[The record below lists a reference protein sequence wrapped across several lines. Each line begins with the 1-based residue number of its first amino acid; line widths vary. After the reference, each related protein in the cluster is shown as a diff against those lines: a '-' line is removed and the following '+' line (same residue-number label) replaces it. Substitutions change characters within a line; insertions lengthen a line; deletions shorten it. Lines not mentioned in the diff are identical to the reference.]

1 MSLFEPGS
9 TARSDGAGRP
19 PGALPPGVLPDGDP
33 TWDDEPPKRRIGT
46 GAAIGA
52 VLVGVAII
60 AGVVVSVLPA
70 PYVIER
76 PGPTFDVLGDVEI
89 DGEAVPL
96 ISIPSEE
103 TFATDGS
110 LRMTTVSL
118 SGNPSRLP
126 SWIEVLG
133 AWFDPSVAVV
143 PVDQIFPPGT
153 SVEQSSEQAALD
165 MQNSQR
171 EAIAAALDSLEIDL
185 DGAVVVEE
193 IVDGSPSAG
202 ILEPGDILLSVDG
215 VAFEEVSGLRA
226 AIAEHGADTPATI
239 VLERDGVEQTVEI
252 APVLADDGETPVLMI
267 YVSSEYDF
275 PFTVDIQLQNVG
287 GPSAGMVFALGI
299 LDKLT
304 EGSLSGGN
312 EIAGTGTITGDG
324 VVGPI
329 GGIRQK
335 LYGAR
340 NAGSEW
346 FLAPAANCNEVVGHV
361 PNGLTVFAVETLD
374 DAIEAMEAIRDGD
387 TSGLVTCEAVMG

>member
-1 MSLFEPGS
+1 MSLFDPAS
-9 TARSDGAGRP
+9 TARSDGG
-19 PGALPPGVLPDGDP
+19 GLPPGVLPNG
-33 TWDDEPPKRRIGT
+33 DEPYDPEPPRRGIGT
-46 GAAIGA
+46 GAAVGA
-52 VLVGVAII
+52 VLLGVAII
-60 AGVVVSVLPA
+60 AGVVVSILPA

-89 DGEAVPL
+89 DGDAVPL
-96 ISIPSEE
+96 ISIPNEE

-126 SWIEVLG
+126 SWVEVLG

-143 PVDQIFPPGT
+143 PVDQVFPPGT
-153 SVEQSSEQAALD
+153 SVEQSNEQATLD

-171 EAIAAALDSLEIDL
+171 EAIAAALGALEIDL
-185 DGAVVVEE
+185 DGAVVVEDV
-193 IVDGSPSAG
+193 VDGSPATG
-202 ILEPGDILLSVDG
+202 ILQPGDILLSVDG
-215 VAFEEVSGLRA
+215 TEFEEVSGLRA
-226 AIAEHGADTPATI
+226 ALAEHGAEAPAQI
-239 VLERDGVEQTVEI
+239 LLLRDGVEQTVEI
-252 APVLADDGETPVLMI
+252 TPTLAEDGETPVLQI

-304 EGSLSGGN
+304 EGSLTGGN
-312 EIAGTGTITGDG
+312 EVAGTGTITGEG

-340 NAGSEW
+340 DAGSDW
-346 FLAPAANCNEVVGHV
+346 FLAPASNCNEVVGHV
-361 PNGLTVFAVETLD
+361 PSGITVFAVATLD

-387 TSGLVTCEAVMG
+387 TSALVTCEAVVG